1 MRKLT
6 FSTFSCLILFSV
18 AVELHITAQQRRKTQ
33 SNVNQVRTPD
43 VPPVSEERTKQI
55 ETCATPDRPKPSVEM
70 EMKAGVLCGKAIS
83 LPKPP
88 YPEEAKAKGIS
99 GIVRIS
105 VVTDEDGNV
114 IWAKAVEGHP
124 LLQPAAV
131 RAACQARY
139 SPERISKRP
148 IKVNR
153 EITYNFLNE

>member
-18 AVELHITAQQRRKTQ
+18 AVELHITAQNRRNTR
-33 SNVNQVRTPD
+33 SNVSQERTPD
-43 VPPVSEERTKQI
+43 VPPVSEERLKLL
-55 ETCATPDRPKPSVEM
+55 ETCSTPDRPKPPVEM
-70 EMKAGVLCGKAIS
+70 EMKADVLCGKAIS

-124 LLQPAAV
+124 LLQPAALK
-131 RAACQARY
+131 AACQARY
-139 SPERISKRP
+139 SPEKISNRP

-153 EITYNFLNE
+153 VITYNFVNE